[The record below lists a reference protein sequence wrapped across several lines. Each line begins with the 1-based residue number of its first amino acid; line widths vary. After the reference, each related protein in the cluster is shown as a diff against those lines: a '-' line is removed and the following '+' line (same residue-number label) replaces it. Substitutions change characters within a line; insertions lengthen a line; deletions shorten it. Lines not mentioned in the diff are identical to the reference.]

1 MARAIP
7 ACSRILIRLHSRRNC
22 SLGDKGWRKHAITSR
37 SCPPHLPESRP
48 QLRCRYML
56 FRPMNIGISDIY
68 LDYIPAERNLQIIL
82 RLALA
87 DKVAYAGVN
96 RLRRSWRRLEFAES
110 MPDSEA
116 VRARLA
122 GYRRS
127 SPGYIYS
134 KSDLS
139 GTNCPPESREFTLDS

>member
-1 MARAIP
+1 
-7 ACSRILIRLHSRRNC
+7 
-22 SLGDKGWRKHAITSR
+22 
-37 SCPPHLPESRP
+37 
-48 QLRCRYML
+48 
-56 FRPMNIGISDIY
+56 MNISISDIY
-68 LDYIPAERNLQIIL
+68 LDYISAWCLQTVL
-82 RLALA
+82 RLALEYTRHHA

-96 RLRRSWRRLEFAES
+96 EGRAARGRRLEFADS

>member
-1 MARAIP
+1 
-7 ACSRILIRLHSRRNC
+7 
-22 SLGDKGWRKHAITSR
+22 
-37 SCPPHLPESRP
+37 
-48 QLRCRYML
+48 
-56 FRPMNIGISDIY
+56 MNISISDIY
-68 LDYIPAERNLQIIL
+68 LDYIPAERSLQTVL
-82 RLALA
+82 RLALEYTRHHA

-96 RLRRSWRRLEFAES
+96 EGRAARGRRLEFADS

-139 GTNCPPESREFTLDS
+139 GTNCPPESREFTLHS